1 MINKLI
7 AKVLPYFPKRLI
19 WVISKRYI
27 AGVDIKDALRLSQ
40 EMNDSGMMVTVDL
53 LGEDIANLSEAEH
66 YKEQYIEL
74 IKRFTLD
81 KINGNF
87 SVKPSMFGLQLDL
100 EACYQ
105 NLYEIVKTAD
115 YCNSFVRIDM
125 EDSNCTSN
133 EIIIFRRL
141 KNAFPGRV
149 GLVLQAYMRRTQSDL
164 EELLDLHNEGSPL
177 NIRLC
182 KGINVE
188 NEVICFKNFREIRD
202 HFIEDLRF
210 MFQNGVFIGIATH
223 DKYLIDKAYE
233 LIEYYKVP
241 KEKYEFQM
249 LYGVT
254 PNLGR
259 SIVERGHR
267 MRVYLPFGREWFK
280 YSIRRL
286 NENPKMVSHIVKAI
300 FLRK

>member
-182 KGINVE
+182 KGIYVE